1 LLYLDECDIHL
12 HPKLRKIWMFK
23 GQQKEIPAPGTN
35 EKLHIFGAL
44 NFASN
49 RVTYDI
55 CHHKSQ
61 WQMETFLLKLFTEVY
76 PQDYLIVTLDSVSYH
91 KTPLIENLLLDYADR
106 VFVLWLPKYCPKL
119 SLIERFWEH
128 MKQVTFDSYY
138 WGDAPGLEQ
147 AAHNFFKEHNENPE
161 SDFAISFRLSQ
172 KLICTQK
179 IA

>member
-1 LLYLDECDIHL
+1 
-12 HPKLRKIWMFK
+12 MFK
-23 GQQKEIPAPGTN
+23 GQQKKIPAPGTN

-55 CHHKSQ
+55 YDYKSQ

-76 PQDYLIVTLDSVSYH
+76 SQDYLVLVLDSVSYH
-91 KTPLIENLLLDYADR
+91 TTPLIGNLLLDYADR

-128 MKQVTFDSYY
+128 MKQTIFDSYY
-138 WGDAPGLEQ
+138 WGDTPGLEQ
-147 AAHNFFKEHNENPE
+147 AAHNFFKEHNDNPT
-161 SDFAISFRLSQ
+161 SDFAISFRLS
-172 KLICTQK
+172 KNLSALENRLK
-179 IA
+179 